1 MNLRKV
7 TLRYLGWCP
16 GLDSAARFIP
26 DRNIVGAN
34 HLRSGFQIALSK
46 PILFVPALLAIL
58 FDTLFWVITP
68 SEGVIYPQ
76 FTYSMSLFALLYI
89 PYIVVFTFLNFIG
102 IDMSR
107 DAYLDTPL
115 SPGGSSRYVL
125 RRIGTFVAA
134 MLIGLFL
141 MMTIV
146 LIPVANLMFLIIVI
160 EETGIRSS
168 VSKALSVCR
177 ENLGDIIVLCI
188 LSIAPSWFLVHL
200 PNISRLVTSALGVVI
215 NLAFIDLYFSTKD
228 PELTP

>member
-16 GLDSAARFIP
+16 GIDSAARFIP
-26 DRNIVGAN
+26 ERNIVGAN

-46 PILFVPALLAIL
+46 PILFVPALLKVL
-58 FDTLFWVITP
+58 FDTLFLVITP
-68 SEGVIYPQ
+68 SEGAIYPP
-76 FTYSMSLFALLYI
+76 FTYSWSLFALLGI
-89 PYIVVFTFLNFIG
+89 LNFVVVAFLNFVD

-107 DAYLDTPL
+107 DAYLDAPL
-115 SPGGSSRYVL
+115 SLGGSSRYVL

-134 MLIGLFL
+134 TLIGLFL

-160 EETGIRSS
+160 EETGIGSS

-177 ENLGDIIVLCI
+177 ENLGTAIVLCI
-188 LSIAPSWFLVHL
+188 LSIFSSWFLVYL
-200 PNISRLVTSALGVVI
+200 PYIGRLVASAFGVVI
-215 NLAFIDLYFSTKD
+215 NLAFIDLYFNTKD
-228 PELTP
+228 QELTP